1 MTIEERVELHD
12 QWLLSMESNQSQ
24 MSASLAELARKQ
36 DRLTELVLTFGQNQS
51 VLFSSMARLT
61 TEMEALVEQ
70 HRKLEQTVER
80 LGQTVGRLEQTVERY
95 IRFRGNGHSEN

>member
-1 MTIEERVELHD
+1 MTIEERIELHD

-24 MSASLAELARKQ
+24 MSASLSETVRTLGELTRKH
-36 DRLTELVLTFGQNQS
+36 DRFTELVLTLGQNQS
-51 VLFSSMARLT
+51 VLFISMAKLSS
-61 TEMEALVEQ
+61 EMEALAEQ

-80 LGQTVGRLEQTVERY
+80 LEQAVERY